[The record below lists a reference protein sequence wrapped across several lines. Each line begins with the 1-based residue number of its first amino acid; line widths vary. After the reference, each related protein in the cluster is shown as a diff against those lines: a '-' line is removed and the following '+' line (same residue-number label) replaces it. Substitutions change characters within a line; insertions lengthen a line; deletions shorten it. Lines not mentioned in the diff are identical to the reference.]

1 VWNANAQKGSSKA
14 DLSLLMSLPNA
25 DASKDREGQVEPG
38 DAMNDPDDK
47 EDNNVI
53 GKADENIHQD
63 QVRLGLFLSLS

>member
-1 VWNANAQKGSSKA
+1 
-14 DLSLLMSLPNA
+14 MSLPNA

-63 QVRLGLFLSLS
+63 QVRLGLFLSLSQHISTLP